1 MANKCYRCKCKLTE
15 DNTKWNGYDGDKY
28 GNVSPICD
36 RCAWLE
42 EKYQNEKFQGAF
54 DENT

>member
-15 DNTKWNGYDGDKY
+15 NNTKWNGYDGDKY

-42 EKYQNEKFQGAF
+42 EKYQNEKFQGEF